1 MDIDEL
7 FRSSEHKPPRPPG
20 AGTPARAPGAMADAA
35 LLSVDDLFT
44 PIARPALRP
53 NAGGAGG
60 SGAGGSGAAG
70 GGHKRSFDPVE
81 ESDPDSGDDDTVR
94 KCSATCERGCP
105 CWA

>member
-81 ESDPDSGDDDTVR
+81 ESDLLGQQGDHAAPPLALRPSEHHRT
-94 KCSATCERGCP
+94 
-105 CWA
+105 